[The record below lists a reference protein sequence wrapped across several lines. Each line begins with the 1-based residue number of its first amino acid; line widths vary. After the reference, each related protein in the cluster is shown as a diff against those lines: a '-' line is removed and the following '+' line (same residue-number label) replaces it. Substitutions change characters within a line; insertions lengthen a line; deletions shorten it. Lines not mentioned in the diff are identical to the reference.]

1 MPTRPIGDVIAS
13 RGFTAVPASATVRE
27 VAQMMKKHHT
37 SAVMVVGRKQVLI
50 GICTERDVVIGVV
63 AMDLDPNQIQVA
75 AVMTEHPQTITP
87 DKPFCHALHLMYEG
101 GFHHIPVVD
110 GSGRPLGLLSARD
123 ALRLDAIEF
132 ESELIQREEIT
143 TIL

>member
-1 MPTRPIGDVIAS
+1 MPTRPVGDIIAS
-13 RGFTAVPASATVRE
+13 RGFTAVPASATVLE
-27 VAQMMKKHHT
+27 VAQLMKQHHT
-37 SAVMVVGRKQVLI
+37 SAVMVVGRKQALI
-50 GICTERDVVIGVV
+50 GICTERDVVIGAV
-63 AMDLDPNQIQVA
+63 AAGLDPARTQVA
-75 AVMTEHPQTITP
+75 TVMTGQPQTITP

-101 GFHHIPVVD
+101 GYHHIPVVD
-110 GSGRPLGLLSARD
+110 DSGRPLGILSARD